1 MTIISLRT
9 ATALMLAIAGTI
21 LLPAAQA
28 TPTYM
33 ATYGAPGCTSCHTDG
48 TFTKAAGQA
57 GLAGYL
63 MAQMPSCTAP
73 QILQN
78 NVCVTPEPV
87 TPPTPTCTAPQIL
100 QNNICVTPEPVTP
113 TCYAPQILQNNVCI
127 TPEPVTPTC
136 YAPQILQNN
145 ICITPEPV
153 TPQTP
158 TCRTPQILQN
168 NVCVTP
174 EPVLTPA
181 EKGKL
186 LSVVCSNCHGNYGI
200 SADVAYP
207 NINGQDTTYFVNALQ
222 HYKDGQRRNTIMQ
235 VVTDTLS
242 EQDMQDLAAYYAENT
257 ALPSYAID
265 KTELT
270 IPLVQVLSDYYRV
283 KMTQSPDGR
292 FSVSAADKLDQPTL
306 TQTSADAAAIAKG
319 KILSSSCSACHGKFG
334 LNINS
339 AANHYPHINGQQED
353 YIFNALQQYQSGQ
366 RNNVTMQALVGPL
379 STENMHNLAA
389 FYASNTAIPSYSLET
404 GLLTLPFVQV
414 LTDYYR
420 VNMEQSPEDTFSLS
434 SHDKLN

>member
-1 MTIISLRT
+1 MTMTSLRT
-9 ATALMLAIAGTI
+9 VTALMLAIAGTI

-33 ATYGAPGCTSCHTDG
+33 ATYGAPGCTSCHADG

-57 GLAGYL
+57 GLAAYL

-78 NVCVTPEPV
+78 NVCVIPEPV
-87 TPPTPTCTAPQIL
+87 TPTTPSCTAPQIL

-127 TPEPVTPTC
+127 TP
-136 YAPQILQNN
+136 A
-145 ICITPEPV
+145 PV

-158 TCRTPQILQN
+158 TCTAPQILQN

-174 EPVLTPA
+174 APVLTPA

-186 LSVVCSNCHGNYGI
+186 LSVVCSNCHGNTGI

-235 VVTDTLS
+235 VVTETLS
-242 EQDMQDLAAYYAENT
+242 DQDMQDLAAYYAENT

-283 KMTQSPDGR
+283 KMTQAPDGR

-306 TQTSADAAAIAKG
+306 TPATANAAAIAKG

-334 LNINS
+334 LNMKS

-353 YIFNALQQYQSGQ
+353 YIFNALQQYQSGL

-379 STENMHNLAA
+379 STADMHNLAA

-420 VNMEQSPEDTFSLS
+420 VNMEQSPEDTFSLG